1 MTARLEI
8 NRCRNNRDNA
18 IKKQQ
23 ELMESM
29 KKAKQDYDLNIED
42 EDEDDMEDYFLDN
55 LSSELVTQDNPS
67 QQNKY
72 TDALTKLE
80 EIKKSQSEE
89 DKFAEDEDQDD
100 EYPDEPDDDM
110 EERLMKDI
118 HQSMKQETSQLEE
131 VGTDDNK
138 AEFAAEYASLI
149 EEFQKFSRRL
159 KPNIKKI
166 SEITDRVW
174 RLVDEW
180 RNQDRRIT
188 LNWYKET
195 LLKGLLLLV
204 DNNDPKAVFMLWK
217 WCIHIIDSIYNEKL
231 RLSEDQ
237 RKDDNDFIKIFNS
250 LLSAVKILFRYSKGE
265 EYDSLYGGEL
275 NIFEVLL
282 HIISD
287 YYIDGRDILDQLTMK
302 VLRKTNSSEVEIK
315 NTDTIFDL
323 LIYIVGILKNSS
335 MNKMNQNILHNKNA
349 IQILSKLWKTV
360 MNEEDGVNAKI
371 PQLFVQITGW
381 YRNLAI
387 EQQQIEIFIQEGA
400 LVALAQMMSNF
411 KKHKEL
417 NLNIVR
423 ILSKLSLNDDALA
436 VMNLFGDEFLLT
448 LSELVLN
455 NADSNAIL
463 IRASFVLG
471 NLTTLYSECRLSL
484 LKDAR
489 FFTQLLDL
497 SHNFFEKDLH
507 KKKSKDKKIDFNQES
522 TEEALTKIIRL
533 IANLLTEPNSKKLL
547 EINKQKID
555 MFFRR
560 SMQTL
565 QVKKLENSEE
575 WILNIVAWFTNF
587 LFYDTGEFSIFTDEK
602 AEILRQNWIKKVGLY
617 IFQSNNDELKV
628 ESMRVLCNLSRNKE
642 WWSLIVDS
650 ETLLKVLVE
659 VLDNN
664 VRDLVFYNIGLL
676 INIALNPVGRKKVT
690 KMCLK
695 KLIEILKCSNIEDLD
710 MSKVVWK
717 AIVSFWEE
725 KFLWDNSDIQAV
737 DDIWT
742 EIGEELDMIMDVGT
756 EAEKEILMQL
766 RYLINQV
773 INNLPEITF
782 NWKVENWGR
791 KFKSNEELDEHLKR
805 RHGK

>member
-1 MTARLEI
+1 MTARLVI
-8 NRCRNNRDNA
+8 SKCKNNRDDA
-18 IKKQQ
+18 IKKQK
-23 ELMESM
+23 ELIESM

-42 EDEDDMEDYFLDN
+42 ADEDDMENYFLDN
-55 LSSELVTQDNPS
+55 LSSEMITEVNPLQQD
-67 QQNKY
+67 KY
-72 TDALTKLE
+72 AEALTKLE
-80 EIKKSQSEE
+80 KIKRNQHEE
-89 DKFAEDEDQDD
+89 DKFVETKDQNDE
-100 EYPDEPDDDM
+100 ESDEPDDDM

-118 HQSMKQETSQLEE
+118 HQSMKQETGYMEE
-131 VGTDDNK
+131 DDTDHNK
-138 AEFAAEYASLI
+138 SEFEAEYASLI
-149 EEFQKFSRRL
+149 EEFQKFSRRV
-159 KPNIKKI
+159 KPNIQKVI
-166 SEITDRVW
+166 EITDRVW
-174 RLVDEW
+174 GLIDEW
-180 RNQDRRIT
+180 RSQDQSIT
-188 LNWYKET
+188 ASWYKET
-195 LLKGLLLLV
+195 LLKGALLLI

-217 WCIHIIDSIYNEKL
+217 LCIHIIDSIYNEKL
-231 RLSEDQ
+231 RLSEDE
-237 RKDDNDFIKIFNS
+237 RKDDDDFIKIFNS
-250 LLSAVKILFRYSKGE
+250 LLSVVKILFRYSKGE
-265 EYDSLYGGEL
+265 EHDDLYGGEL
-275 NIFEVLL
+275 NIFDALL

-287 YYIDGRDILDQLTMK
+287 YYIEGRNILDQLTMK
-302 VLRKTNSSEVEIK
+302 VLRKTNSSDVEIK
-315 NTDTIFDL
+315 NSDSIFDL

-335 MNKMNQNILHNKNA
+335 INKMNQNILHNKNA

-360 MNEEDGVNAKI
+360 MNEEDGINAKI

-387 EQQQIEIFIQEGA
+387 EPQHIEIFIQEGA

-448 LSELVLN
+448 LSELIFN

-471 NLTTLYSECRLSL
+471 NLTTLYSECRQSL
-484 LKDAR
+484 IKDAR
-489 FFTQLLDL
+489 FFTQLLEL
-497 SHNFFEKDLH
+497 SHSFFEKDLQ

-533 IANLLTEPNSKKLL
+533 IANLLTEPNSKKLI
-547 EINKQKID
+547 EINKKKID

-587 LFYDTGEFSIFTDEK
+587 LFYDSGDFSIFTDEK
-602 AEILRQNWIKKVGLY
+602 AEILRQTWIKKVGLY
-617 IFQSNNDELKV
+617 IFQSDNDELKV

-659 VLDNN
+659 VLDDK

-690 KMCLK
+690 KMCLS
-695 KLIEILKCSNIEDLD
+695 KLIEILKGSNIEDLD

-725 KFLWDNSDIQAV
+725 KFLWDNSDIQAA

-742 EIGEELDMIMDVGT
+742 EIGEELDMIMDVAN

-782 NWKVENWGR
+782 NWKQENWGR
-791 KFKSNEELDEHLKR
+791 KFKSNEELEEHKKR
-805 RHGK
+805 RHGS